1 MNHARCLLLLI
12 IAIPCIGIGFV
23 LGTHEAQ
30 NEIDALEN
38 EAAEALSMLTS
49 SQEQIVDLN
58 EQLRQAVW
66 DGSVASVQL
75 HELQRQL
82 NPP

>member
-1 MNHARCLLLLI
+1 MNHIRLI
-12 IAIPCIGIGFV
+12 AALFIAIPCIGIGFI
-23 LGTHEAQ
+23 LGEHEAQ
-30 NEIDALEN
+30 KEINALEN

-49 SQEQIVDLN
+49 SQERIVDLN

-75 HELQRQL
+75 HELQQQTK
-82 NPP
+82 P